1 MAMPKGPQAFPR
13 DEYLRRLSAVKLE
26 MQRRE
31 TDVLIV
37 THPSNITYL
46 TGYTAKSGYV
56 PQGLVVSLKEEEPTF
71 VTRRMD
77 APAAFHQMFVDRSRV
92 IGYSET
98 LVGNPEIDGFD
109 SIIDFLHQHD
119 VVRGG
124 LGLEVKSLA
133 AQTVEKF
140 KNKMPQTKVVD
151 FSNAVTWIRLVKS
164 DLEIAVMKEAA
175 AITDAGMLRAKE
187 VIRPGVRESDA
198 AAEIIA
204 TLVRGTNGRAGTG
217 LSGFYLCASPRSA
230 TAHIPWSE
238 DVFRDG
244 SQINLEFGGQRHGYV
259 SALMRTF
266 SIGKP
271 SDRLRRIHEAEVAG
285 LEAALGVAKPGAT
298 CGEIAD
304 AFNSTFKKNGFFK
317 ESRCGYPIGIDWLEP
332 TASLKEGDHTVLQ
345 PNMTFH
351 LMLGNWVD
359 EDFGYV
365 ISETFRVTHTGA
377 QTFSELPRQL
387 FEL

>member
-26 MQRRE
+26 MKRRE
-31 TDVLIV
+31 TDVLMV
-37 THPSNITYL
+37 TTPSNITYL
-46 TGYTAKSGYV
+46 SGYTSKSGYV
-56 PQGLVVSLKEEEPTF
+56 PQGLIVSLWEDEPTF
-71 VTRRMD
+71 LTRRMD
-77 APAAFHQMFVDRSRV
+77 APAAIHQMFMDRSRV
-92 IGYSET
+92 IGWPET
-98 LVGNPEIDGFD
+98 LVGHPELDGFD
-109 SIIDFLHQHD
+109 AIIDFLHEHNFA
-119 VVRGG
+119 RCR
-124 LGLEVKSLA
+124 LGLEMKSLA

-140 KNKMPQTKVVD
+140 KSRMSNAKVVD

-175 AITDAGMLRAKE
+175 AITDAAMLRAKE
-187 VIRPGVRESDA
+187 VIRPGIRESDA

-204 TLVRGTNGRAGTG
+204 TLVRGANGKPGTD
-217 LSGFYLCASPRSA
+217 LSGFYMCASPRSA
-230 TAHIPWSE
+230 TCHIPWSE
-238 DVFRDG
+238 DVFGKG
-244 SQINLEFGGQRHGYV
+244 SQINLEFGGKRHGYV

-271 SDRLRRIHEAEVAG
+271 SDRLRRTHEAEVAG
-285 LEAALGVAKPGAT
+285 LEAALAAARPGAT
-298 CGEIAD
+298 CGDIAA
-304 AFNSTFKKNGFFK
+304 AFNSMLKKWGFMK
-317 ESRCGYPIGIDWLEP
+317 ESRCGYPIGIDQLEP
-332 TASLKEGDHTVLQ
+332 TASLKEGDATLLQ

-365 ISETFRVTHTGA
+365 ISETFRVTNAGA
-377 QTFSELPRQL
+377 QVFSSFPREL